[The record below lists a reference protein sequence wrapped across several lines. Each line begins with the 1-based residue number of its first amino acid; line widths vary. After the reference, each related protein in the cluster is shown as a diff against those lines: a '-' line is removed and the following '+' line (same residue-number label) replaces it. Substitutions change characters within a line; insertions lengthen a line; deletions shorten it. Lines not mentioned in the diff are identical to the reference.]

1 MMEIDCCLWGKI
13 KKLNERLIMWTNSG
27 GQILK
32 KFVGLRPQTSS
43 YSKMMA
49 MIIKRQ
55 IAQKDVS

>member
-1 MMEIDCCLWGKI
+1 
-13 KKLNERLIMWTNSG
+13 MWTNSG